1 LKHPGPQSAATID
14 SGSAFRLAPL
24 MAAALAFSAGILFAR
39 FISHPFW
46 IWIAAA
52 LLIATGAALL
62 ARSQPRIAYCATL
75 VCLAIVGSFTS
86 TAREAATHPDLSLQR
101 FANGSEVVIT
111 ARVVRDGYW
120 RDSPYGGR
128 DQSVDLEVN
137 ALTTADG
144 VPHKIA
150 GGLRLSVFA
159 RHPRAADYD
168 DSGDGIEEA
177 PLFPTF
183 LYGQQLRLTAK
194 LHTPLN
200 YGNPGA
206 FDYRGYLL
214 SDGIVA
220 VGSARAESI
229 EVVPGFAGSR
239 SEQLRWRVRRSVIAH
254 IHRTWPA
261 EKAALMDAMLIGERA
276 FVSRDLRDAF
286 QRSGTY
292 HILVVSGMNI
302 GILAFVIFWLLRRF
316 RMGAALATAA
326 TVLLS
331 CGYAYLTDAGAPIVR
346 SVLML
351 AIYLVTQLLYRD
363 RAPLNAVGLAALAIL
378 VIDPR
383 ALLEPSFQ
391 LTFISVAAIAGIGVP
406 LIERTSQPYTRA
418 LRMLDVIDYDRSF
431 PPKVAQFR
439 LDLRFIS
446 GRLRGVL
453 GTRFARTLVSG
464 ICSIVL
470 AAYELLL
477 ISALMQVSLAL
488 PMAWYFHRATSMAL
502 PANILVVPLTGLLM
516 PSAVGAVALSYLG
529 QAPARIPA
537 LIAGLSLDGI
547 TGTVRLFGTMRV
559 ADLRIPMPTMTVAVI
574 AALAFA
580 AALLLSRRH
589 RFLLLF
595 GISALAISAF
605 LVAAWHP
612 APGRRPGALEIT
624 AIDVGQGD
632 SLLIV
637 TPEGKFILLD
647 SGGHLGNATS
657 NFDVGEDVVSPY
669 LWQRGIRH
677 LDAVAISHAHSD
689 HMGGMQAVVRNF
701 QPSELWMG
709 KSAETSDLKA
719 LRDTA
724 SAYGTTQIL
733 RAAGN
738 SFDFGGA
745 DDWELKPR
753 VRDDDAMILRISY
766 GQNSVLLPGDASR
779 KIEQQLA
786 SRYGHIDLLK
796 VPHHGSQTSTSPELL
811 DAIQPEFAVISV
823 GARNTFRHPRPEVL
837 ARLQAAH
844 VATYRTDTLGA
855 VSFFLDGNS
864 IRVERTLR

>member
-1 LKHPGPQSAATID
+1 
-14 SGSAFRLAPL
+14 

-46 IWIAAA
+46 MWIAAS
-52 LLIATGAALL
+52 LLIAAGAAQL

-75 VCLAIVGSFTS
+75 VCLALVGSFTS
-86 TAREAATHPDLSLQR
+86 TAREAATRPDLSLQR
-101 FANGSEVVIT
+101 FANGSAVSIT
-111 ARVVRDGYW
+111 ARVVRDGFW

-137 ALTTADG
+137 ELSTFDG
-144 VPHKIA
+144 APQKVA
-150 GGLRLSVFA
+150 GAVRISVFA
-159 RHPRAADYD
+159 RHARAADYD
-168 DSGDGIEEA
+168 DADDSTEEA
-177 PLFPTF
+177 LPFPTF

-206 FDYRGYLL
+206 FDYRGFLL

-229 EVVPGFAGSR
+229 EVLPGFAGSR
-239 SEQLRWRVRRSVIAH
+239 VEQLRWRMRRSVIAH
-254 IHRTWPA
+254 IHRIWPA

-292 HILVVSGMNI
+292 HILVVSGMNV

-316 RMGAALATAA
+316 RMGAALATVA

-351 AIYLVTQLLYRD
+351 AIYLVTRLLYRD
-363 RAPLNAVGLAALAIL
+363 RAALNAVGLAALAIL
-378 VIDPR
+378 VVDPR
-383 ALLEPSFQ
+383 AILEPSFQ

-406 LIERTSQPYTRA
+406 LVDRTSQPYTRA
-418 LRMLDVIDYDRSF
+418 LRMLDVIDYDQGFS
-431 PPKVAQFR
+431 PKVAQFR
-439 LDLRFIS
+439 LDLRFIA
-446 GRLRGVL
+446 GRLSRPFG
-453 GTRFARTLVSG
+453 ARLSRILVTG
-464 ICSIVL
+464 ICGFML

-477 ISALMQVSLAL
+477 VSALMQVSLAL

-529 QAPARIPA
+529 QALARIPA
-537 LIAGLSLDGI
+537 HIAGLSLDGI

-559 ADLRIPMPTMTVAVI
+559 ADIRIPMPTLAVAI
-574 AALAFA
+574 FAALAFA
-580 AALLLSRRH
+580 LALLLSRRH
-589 RFLLLF
+589 RLLLLS
-595 GISALAISAF
+595 GISVLAISA
-605 LVAAWHP
+605 LVVAAWHP
-612 APGRRPGALEIT
+612 DPVRRPGTLEIT

-647 SGGHLGNATS
+647 SGGHVGNASS
-657 NFDVGEDVVSPY
+657 NFDIGEDVVSPY

-677 LDAVAISHAHSD
+677 LDAIAISHAHSD

-701 QPSELWMG
+701 RPTEFWMG
-709 KSAETSDLKA
+709 KSAQTSDLKS
-719 LRDTA
+719 LRETA
-724 SAYGTTQIL
+724 SAYGTAQIL
-733 RAAGN
+733 RTGGD

-745 DDWELKPR
+745 HFEVLAPASDWELKPR

-766 GQNSVLLPGDASR
+766 GQNSVLLPGDASK

-796 VPHHGSQTSTSPELL
+796 VPHHGSLTSTSPELL
-811 DAIQPEFAVISV
+811 YAIRPEFAVISV

-855 VSFFLDGNS
+855 VSFFLDGRS
-864 IRVERTLR
+864 IRVERALR